1 MICSLLMQFS
11 VKGVVQTPCGVANV
25 EFIDPREPVR
35 VSTLLSEFTGQT
47 VKSTKLSRMDHM

>member
-1 MICSLLMQFS
+1 MIFSLSTQLS

-35 VSTLLSEFTGQT
+35 VSIQFEERT
-47 VKSTKLSRMDHM
+47 